1 MNLLIDTHVL
11 LWWLN
16 GDEELSDKA
25 ASAIAAPENLVFVSA
40 VVVWECRIK
49 QALGKLDLPAQF
61 AEVLSSQPFL
71 ALDVTA
77 AHAHGV
83 ADLPPIHR
91 DPFDRMLASQARLE
105 RLVLVT
111 ADESLQRYPVNT
123 LW

>member
-1 MNLLIDTHVL
+1 MNLLLDTHVL

-16 GDEELSDKA
+16 GSDGLSTPA
-25 ASAIAAPENLVFVSA
+25 NNAIAAPQNVVFVSS

-49 QALGKLDLPAQF
+49 QGLGKLDLPSNF
-61 AEVLSSQPFL
+61 AEVLSTQPFVD
-71 ALDVTA
+71 LDLTA

-83 ADLPPIHR
+83 AELPPIHR

-105 RLVLVT
+105 RLTLVT
-111 ADESLQRYPVNT
+111 ADEFLQQYPVDT